1 MRDAAKC
8 RWQQWRVTLVVR
20 PTADRFVRRAAGG
33 DLLAAGQTAA
43 REQPGPDGI
52 RHDLVARVRREIE
65 AGTYDTEAK
74 WLAAEELLLRRVGG
88 TV

>member
-8 RWQQWRVTLVVR
+8 RWQQWRVTLVAR
-20 PTADRFVRRAAGG
+20 PTTNRFTRHPAG
-33 DLLAAGQTAA
+33 DLLPAGQPAA

-52 RHDLVARVRREIE
+52 RHELVARVRREIE